1 MKQQKWDDSI
11 EDSSELIEASIMLPD
26 EDAEIEIKPV
36 KAKSHL
42 TDLRR
47 RIEER
52 LDSKRIDLEYD
63 YDDLEQLPDS
73 LQ

>member
-1 MKQQKWDDSI
+1 MKPHTREATIK
-11 EDSSELIEASIMLPD
+11 DSSELMAASIMMPD